1 MSFNSIKTANQAAR
15 FTMMFSV
22 IAALIL
28 PAGYFVISYGHLMG
42 TMGTEA
48 EINARLV
55 SRLIN
60 TNPELWRYET
70 IRIEELLARR
80 PRSGTAE
87 TRRIFDEK
95 NVLVGESVNRL
106 QFPQVKASYEIKDGG
121 ESVGRIEISRSMLP
135 LLEKSAIIGLLGLG
149 FGLLLYRWLPFQAL
163 FKAGKELHEA
173 NEFLKKVMEGGT
185 SSMVVL
191 DPSGNVNMANGR
203 FETLTGCSREELLGN
218 SFKCLFT
225 GDVWPRVDA
234 GLHSVLSGMAGNATF
249 ETVLLRRDGVVR
261 SLSCGAVPLLNGEAI
276 TGVVVSMD
284 DITERIKAEEKRLVL
299 ERQFQQTQKLES
311 LGVLAGGIAH
321 DFNNILSIITG
332 YCGTIKADL
341 DPLSVHADYVQ
352 KIEGAADRATDLCR
366 QMLSYA
372 GKHELRHSPVNMRM
386 MVDEMVK
393 MLHSGIKR
401 NVTITLDLHDDL
413 VIIADSSQ
421 IQQIVMNLILNAA
434 EAIGDSKGT
443 ISISLREAEVLGGQS
458 DMDFVGTPQLA
469 GRYVCLEVSDDGC
482 GMDDVTRNRIFEPF
496 YTTKFAG
503 RGLGMSATLGIIR
516 SHDGAL
522 QLSSRPGA
530 GTTFKIY
537 LPLSSVSDPA
547 DNKPAACQATVETG
561 SGTILL
567 VDDEEDLRIIGPLR
581 LKELGYSALTAAN
594 GLEALRIYQEQGGGI
609 DLILLDLLMP
619 EMDGVETYYRLR
631 ELSRTIPIVFCSG
644 CSIEELSADILDDKH
659 TGFLKKPY
667 KTDQL
672 RNAVKAWTTQGFN

>member
-1 MSFNSIKTANQAAR
+1 MSFNSIKTATLATR
-15 FTMMFSV
+15 FTVMFSV
-22 IAALIL
+22 VAALIL
-28 PAGYFVISYGHLMG
+28 PVGYFVISYGHLLG
-42 TMGTEA
+42 TMETEA
-48 EINARLV
+48 EINAKLV
-55 SRLIN
+55 SRVIS

-95 NVLVGESVNRL
+95 NVLVAESVNRL
-106 QFPQVKASYEIKDGG
+106 PLPQVKASYEIRDGG
-121 ESVGRIEISRSMLP
+121 EGVGRIEISRSVLP
-135 LLEKSAIIGLLGLG
+135 ILAKSGIMGLLGLG

-163 FKAGKELHEA
+163 FKAGKELQDA
-173 NEFLKKVMEGGT
+173 NEFLKKVMEGST
-185 SSMVVL
+185 SSLVVL
-191 DPSGNVNMANGR
+191 DLAGNVQMANGR
-203 FETLTGCSREELLGN
+203 VETLTGCSREELLGH
-218 SFKCLFT
+218 SFNRLFT
-225 GDVWPRVDA
+225 GDAWPYVDA
-234 GLHSVLSGMAGNATF
+234 GLHSVLSGTAENATF
-249 ETVLLRRDGVVR
+249 ETVLPRRDGVVR
-261 SLSCGAVPLLNGEAI
+261 SLSCGAMPLLSGKAI

-284 DITERIKAEEKRLVL
+284 DITERIKAEEERLVL

-332 YCGTIKADL
+332 YCGTIKADI
-341 DPLSVHADYVQ
+341 DPLSAHADSVQ
-352 KIEGAADRATDLCR
+352 KIEGAADRAADLCR

-393 MLHSGIKR
+393 MVHSGIKR
-401 NVTITLDLHDDL
+401 NVTIKLDLHDDL

-443 ISISLREAEVLGGQS
+443 ITISLREAEALTGQS
-458 DMDFVGTPQLA
+458 DMDFVGKTPLA

-482 GMDDVTRNRIFEPF
+482 GMDDVTQNRIFEPF

-503 RGLGMSATLGIIR
+503 RGLGMSATLGIIK

-522 QLSSRPGA
+522 QLSSRPGV
-530 GTTFKIY
+530 GTTFKVY
-537 LPLSSVSDPA
+537 LPLSFVSDPA
-547 DNKPAACQATVETG
+547 ETKPAACQTTVATG

-567 VDDEEDLRIIGPLR
+567 VDDEEDLRIIGPIR
-581 LKELGYSALTAAN
+581 LKALGYSSLTAAN
-594 GLEALRIYQEQGGGI
+594 GLEALRIYREKGNGI

-631 ELSRTIPIVFCSG
+631 ELSKTIPIVFCSG
-644 CSIEELSADILDDKH
+644 CSIEELPADILDDEH

-667 KTDQL
+667 KPDQL
-672 RNAVKAWTTQGFN
+672 RNAVNSVLP